1 MVGDNLCVLGNMSGY
16 MKMLSGK
23 TDCAFLS
30 PKELDDLKGQKKTVT
45 HNAYKS
51 DTFSVGMV
59 LLQAS
64 TLKSSSDLY
73 DFDNFKVSREEIE
86 SRLGELR

>member
-1 MVGDNLCVLGNMSGY
+1 

-59 LLQAS
+59 LLQAA
-64 TLKSSSDLY
+64 TLKCSSECY
-73 DFDNFKVSREEIE
+73 DFDFYKVDHDKIE
-86 SRLGELR
+86 ARLGELR

>member
-1 MVGDNLCVLGNMSGY
+1 

-23 TDCAFLS
+23 TDCAYLS
-30 PKELDDLKGQKKTVT
+30 PKELDGLKDQKYSCE
-45 HNAYKS
+45 HNVHKS
-51 DTFSVGMV
+51 DTFAVGMV

-64 TLKSSSDLY
+64 TLKSSRACY
-73 DFDNFKVSREEIE
+73 DFDYFKVSQEEIE

>member
-1 MVGDNLCVLGNMSGY
+1 

-23 TDCAFLS
+23 TDWAFLS
-30 PKELDDLKGQKKTVT
+30 PSELDNLKGQKKNVQ

-64 TLKSSSDLY
+64 TLKSSRDCY
-73 DFDNFKVSREEIE
+73 DFDNFKVSHEEIE